1 MNSYLSLLA
10 WVINTGSLYINKISN
25 TVRDVYLV
33 LTVIPDYVIGPSGQI
48 FSTNMFEIMDHTTM
62 WHYENG
68 CLYKDDKSACKRSN
82 LLSCEFVYKG
92 ESISMDDFLENSK
105 FFCEDLSFAVLMAAF
120 TIYTKKIYH
129 WENSE
134 FIAFTCDGKSVTFNG
149 SSVKFVKD
157 IGADSELQD

>member
-1 MNSYLSLLA
+1 MNSYLNLFA

-33 LTVIPDYVIGPSGQI
+33 LTVKPDYVIGPSGQI
-48 FSTNMFEIMDHTTM
+48 LTTNMFEIMDNESI
-62 WHYENG
+62 WHYDND
-68 CLYKDDKSACKRSN
+68 CLYKINKSDCKRSN
-82 LLSCEFVYKG
+82 LLSCEFMYKG

-105 FFCEDLSFAVLMAAF
+105 FFFEDLTFPVLMGAF
-120 TIYTKKIYH
+120 SIYTKKFYP

-134 FIAFTCDGKSVTFNG
+134 FSVFTRHGKSVTFIG

-157 IGADSELQD
+157 IGADS